1 MELEPAKGRSTGLLH
16 VITAVDE
23 KREMVAFSCESN
35 PLTAVRSLRPVLRC
49 QFCCQP
55 RPLDREQ
62 RIGVPDAG
70 TASR

>member
-23 KREMVAFSCESN
+23 KRGIVAFSCESN
-35 PLTAVRSLRPVLRC
+35 PLTLVRSFRPVLRC
-49 QFCCQP
+49 PFCRQS

-62 RIGVPDAG
+62 RIGIPGAG
-70 TASR
+70 TP